1 MKIVLRPHH
10 IIGLAGYI
18 VEVRTS
24 FRNLIV
30 VNHEDEPIKLEVPV
44 LNDEWIEE
52 HEALGLEVIPV
63 NDDDDFLVMYQMAK
77 HKLDEERNNVR
88 AEVALISTDDSSVK
102 VYVIPTDEEVMIA
115 RDTYKLA
122 S

>member
-18 VEVRTS
+18 VELRTS

-30 VNHEDEPIKLEVPV
+30 VNHQDEPIKLEVPV
-44 LNDEWIEE
+44 LNDQWIEE

-63 NDDDDFLVMYQMAK
+63 FDDSNFLVTYEIAN
-77 HKLDEERNNVR
+77 HKLDEERK
-88 AEVALISTDDSSVK
+88 AL
-102 VYVIPTDEEVMIA
+102 EE
-115 RDTYKLA
+115 
-122 S
+122 

>member
-63 NDDDDFLVMYQMAK
+63 NDDDDFLVRYQMAK
-77 HKLDEERNNVR
+77 HKLDEERKAIESN
-88 AEVALISTDDSSVK
+88 
-102 VYVIPTDEEVMIA
+102 
-115 RDTYKLA
+115 
-122 S
+122 